1 MCSGLFSVIIIF
13 SAHHRTKITRSHKTA
28 PFKDIREGKFDSEI
42 RHYQR
47 IKCPRHKEEK
57 LTIYCG
63 KCDVLV
69 CRECK
74 IKDHEKHNVSEVE
87 KAGESQKVK
96 IRNLALSVKQR
107 IPGLE
112 QYIQFVDSYQEYI
125 VEMTGKVKDQME
137 AQAHAMH
144 EEIERHKAR
153 MVQEVENQS
162 VKELKNVA
170 ARRENL
176 ENVLY
181 MFKSSTEYMNEL
193 LDHGKAEEILA
204 AKSLITD
211 R

>member
-1 MCSGLFSVIIIF
+1 
-13 SAHHRTKITRSHKTA
+13 
-28 PFKDIREGKFDSEI
+28 
-42 RHYQR
+42 
-47 IKCPRHKEEK
+47 
-57 LTIYCG
+57 
-63 KCDVLV
+63 
-69 CRECK
+69 
-74 IKDHEKHNVSEVE
+74 
-87 KAGESQKVK
+87 
-96 IRNLALSVKQR
+96 
-107 IPGLE
+107 
-112 QYIQFVDSYQEYI
+112 
-125 VEMTGKVKDQME
+125 MTNKVKDQME

-144 EEIERHKAR
+144 EEIEKHKTR

-204 AKSLITD
+204 AKILITD